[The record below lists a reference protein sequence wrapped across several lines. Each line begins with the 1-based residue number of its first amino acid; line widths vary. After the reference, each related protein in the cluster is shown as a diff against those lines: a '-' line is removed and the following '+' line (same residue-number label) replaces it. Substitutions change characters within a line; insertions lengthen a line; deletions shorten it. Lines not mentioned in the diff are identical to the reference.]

1 MENTFLKQIKKEFKI
16 IKNNK
21 NKKMEKK
28 MWIKKIKIN
37 NFRNYNFQEI
47 NLNKN
52 INIFYGENAQGKTNI
67 IESIF
72 LCSMGKS
79 FRAKKDK
86 EMIKLDAKQA
96 NIEIEYQKQDR
107 DGKIKIEIN
116 NKKNIYLNGIKLKKL
131 SELLGNVNTV
141 IFTPDDIN
149 ILKGGPQN
157 RRRFL
162 DIMISQLKPNYMY
175 HLNIYAKIIEQ
186 RNNYLRQIREE
197 NKDEKLLEIWD
208 EKLAQ
213 EAYIIYQYRKE
224 FIEKIKNKI
233 KNIHT
238 EITDKKEEIKIEYI
252 THCQSKEEYLKLL
265 KERKKLDIIKG
276 YTTKGIHRDDFIIYI
291 NDKELSI
298 YGSQGQH
305 RTSILSLKL
314 AEVDIIKDEIGESPI
329 LLLDDFM
336 SELDEKRRNHFL
348 EKIKNTQVIITCTD
362 KINLANKNILI
373 YNVKSGKV
381 FTENNEKVI

>member
-1 MENTFLKQIKKEFKI
+1 
-16 IKNNK
+16 
-21 NKKMEKK
+21 
-28 MWIKKIKIN
+28 MWISKIN
-37 NFRNYNFQEI
+37 LKNFRNYENENI
-47 NLNKN
+47 ELNKN
-52 INIFYGENAQGKTNI
+52 LNIFYGENAQGKTNI

-72 LCSMGKS
+72 LSSMGKS
-79 FRAKKDK
+79 FRAKKDM
-86 EMIKLDAKQA
+86 EMIQLGKENAS
-96 NIEIEYQKQDR
+96 IELFYEKSDR
-107 DGKIKIEIN
+107 CGKIKIDLS